1 MLKVDSEV
9 NAVIIILKKACAI
22 KILNKTKKI
31 DCNSLSIQ
39 SFVLIWL
46 SLAYFRYKF
55 NLRFV
60 FLIGI
65 M

>member
-9 NAVIIILKKACAI
+9 NADIIILKNACAI

-39 SFVLIWL
+39 SFVLMVKS
-46 SLAYFRYKF
+46 SLFQ
-55 NLRFV
+55 
-60 FLIGI
+60 IQI
-65 M
+65 